1 MKSELIFCPT
11 CESAELDERVN
22 AVLQDQKLKTYEEA
36 YELID
41 DDGEIKVCFDCQE
54 WDDADDDA
62 KGEGWDETKKQK
74 HDVNTTTQKEN

>member
-22 AVLQDQKLKTYEEA
+22 VVLQDQKLSTYEEA

-41 DDGEIKVCFDCQE
+41 DDGEIKVCFDCQD

-62 KGEGWDETKKQK
+62 KGEGWD
-74 HDVNTTTQKEN
+74 

>member
-62 KGEGWDETKKQK
+62 KGEGWD
-74 HDVNTTTQKEN
+74 

>member
-22 AVLQDQKLKTYEEA
+22 TVLQDQKLSTYEEA

-62 KGEGWDETKKQK
+62 KGEGWD
-74 HDVNTTTQKEN
+74 

>member
-11 CESAELDERVN
+11 CESKELDERVN
-22 AVLQDQKLKTYEEA
+22 AVLQDQKLQTYEEA

-41 DDGEIKVCFDCQE
+41 DDGEIKVCFDCQD

-62 KGEGWDETKKQK
+62 KGEGWD
-74 HDVNTTTQKEN
+74 

>member
-11 CESAELDERVN
+11 CESKELDERVN
-22 AVLQDQKLKTYEEA
+22 AVLQDQKLQTYEEA

-41 DDGEIKVCFDCQE
+41 DEGEIKVCFDCQE

-62 KGEGWDETKKQK
+62 KGEGWD
-74 HDVNTTTQKEN
+74 

>member
-1 MKSELIFCPT
+1 MKSDLTFCPN

-22 AVLQDQKLKTYEEA
+22 TVLNDQNLPTYEEA

-41 DDGEIKVCFDCQE
+41 KDGEIKLCFDCQE

-62 KGEGWDETKKQK
+62 KGEGWD
-74 HDVNTTTQKEN
+74 

>member
-11 CESAELDERVN
+11 CESKELDERVN
-22 AVLQDQKLKTYEEA
+22 AVLQDQKLQTYEEA

-41 DDGEIKVCFDCQE
+41 DDGEIKTCFDCQE

-62 KGEGWDETKKQK
+62 KDEGWD
-74 HDVNTTTQKEN
+74 

>member
-1 MKSELIFCPT
+1 MKSELIFCPN

-36 YELID
+36 YEHVD

-62 KGEGWDETKKQK
+62 KGEGWD
-74 HDVNTTTQKEN
+74 

>member
-36 YELID
+36 YKLID

-62 KGEGWDETKKQK
+62 KGEGWD
-74 HDVNTTTQKEN
+74 

>member
-22 AVLQDQKLKTYEEA
+22 AVVNDQKILTYDEA

-41 DDGEIKVCFDCQE
+41 DDGEIKVCFDCQD

-62 KGEGWDETKKQK
+62 KGEGWD
-74 HDVNTTTQKEN
+74 

>member
-1 MKSELIFCPT
+1 MKSELVFCPQ
-11 CESAELDERVN
+11 CESVELDERVN
-22 AVLQDQKLKTYEEA
+22 AVLQDQKLPTYEEA

-62 KGEGWDETKKQK
+62 KGEGWD
-74 HDVNTTTQKEN
+74 

>member
-22 AVLQDQKLKTYEEA
+22 AVLQDQKLPTYEEA

-62 KGEGWDETKKQK
+62 KGEGWD
-74 HDVNTTTQKEN
+74 

>member
-22 AVLQDQKLKTYEEA
+22 AVLQDQKLQTYEEA

-62 KGEGWDETKKQK
+62 KGEGWD
-74 HDVNTTTQKEN
+74 

>member
-1 MKSELIFCPT
+1 MKSELVFCPT
-11 CESAELDERVN
+11 CESVELDERVN
-22 AVLQDQKLKTYEEA
+22 AVLQDQKLQTYEEA

-62 KGEGWDETKKQK
+62 KGEGWD
-74 HDVNTTTQKEN
+74 

>member
-1 MKSELIFCPT
+1 MKSDLTFCPH

-22 AVLQDQKLKTYEEA
+22 TVLNDQNLPTYEEA

-41 DDGEIKVCFDCQE
+41 KDGEIKLCFDCQE

-62 KGEGWDETKKQK
+62 KGEGWD
-74 HDVNTTTQKEN
+74 

>member
-1 MKSELIFCPT
+1 MKSDLIFCPN

-41 DDGEIKVCFDCQE
+41 DDGEIKLCLDCQK

-62 KGEGWDETKKQK
+62 KGEGWD
-74 HDVNTTTQKEN
+74 